1 MSIQKSFDILNHI
14 NNIGVLSI
22 LKRNIEKFENTSST
36 TTVPATDTKTTT
48 VPATDTKTT
57 TVPATDTK
65 TTTVPSTDTKTTT
78 APTTDTKTTTAPTT
92 DTKTTTA
99 PTTDTKTTE
108 DKKKESDYKYN
119 TEYLIKWAFVGF
131 GIFAGI
137 LILFII
143 IYYIFFSSNEVIPD
157 NNNELQNKYNSLN
170 YLPSNNELLLDDS
183 INSSRFNSKYNI
195 NKQSIAPS
203 SQSSYKTFYNDEQ
216 DDKLSKESESSMST
230 KSLQKSQYYNQS
242 QLSKNPKSSQISQD
256 FEDYQQSQ
264 ISKEPQQLMSIS
276 KEQIAE
282 PESSF
287 FDIFS
292 SKKIENPTTNKIVGG
307 KKKK

>member
-183 INSSRFNSKYNI
+183 INSSKFNSKYNI
-195 NKQSIAPS
+195 DKQSLIPS
-203 SQSSYKTFYNDEQ
+203 SQSSYKTFYDNEQ
-216 DDKLSKESESSMST
+216 SQISKE
-230 KSLQKSQYYNQS
+230 
-242 QLSKNPKSSQISQD
+242 PHSSQRSQD

-264 ISKEPQQLMSIS
+264 LSKKPQQSMSISKEPQQSVSISKEPQQLMSIS
-276 KEQIAE
+276 KEKIVE

-292 SKKIENPTTNKIVGG
+292 SKKIENPTTNKVVGG

>member
-14 NNIGVLSI
+14 NDIGVLSI
-22 LKRNIEKFENTSST
+22 LKRNIEKFENSSST
-36 TTVPATDTKTTT
+36 LDTTNKTTPPPATPP
-48 VPATDTKTT
+48 PATPP
-57 TVPATDTK
+57 PATPPPATPP
-65 TTTVPSTDTKTTT
+65 TVTPPPATP
-78 APTTDTKTTTAPTT
+78 PTVTPPPATPPPATPPPATPPPAKKDDVKK
-92 DTKTTTA
+92 DDVKK
-99 PTTDTKTTE
+99 D
-108 DKKKESDYKYN
+108 DVKKESEYN

-143 IYYIFFSSNEVIPD
+143 IYYIFFSSNEAIPD
-157 NNNELQNKYNSLN
+157 SENELQNKYNSLN
-170 YLPSNNELLLDDS
+170 YLPSNNNSLLDDS

-195 NKQSIAPS
+195 DKQSLIPS
-203 SQSSYKTFYNDEQ
+203 SQSSYKTFYDNEQ
-216 DDKLSKESESSMST
+216 SQISKE
-230 KSLQKSQYYNQS
+230 
-242 QLSKNPKSSQISQD
+242 PHSSQRSQD

-264 ISKEPQQLMSIS
+264 LSKKPQQSMSISKEPQQSVSISKEPQQLMSIS
-276 KEQIAE
+276 KEKIVE

-292 SKKIENPTTNKIVGG
+292 SKKIENPTTNKVVGG

>member
-14 NNIGVLSI
+14 NDIGVLSI
-22 LKRNIEKFENTSST
+22 LKRNIEKFENSSST
-36 TTVPATDTKTTT
+36 LDTTNKTTPPPATPP
-48 VPATDTKTT
+48 PATPP
-57 TVPATDTK
+57 PATPPPAKKDDVK
-65 TTTVPSTDTKTTT
+65 KDDV
-78 APTTDTKTTTAPTT
+78 
-92 DTKTTTA
+92 
-99 PTTDTKTTE
+99 
-108 DKKKESDYKYN
+108 KKESEYN

-143 IYYIFFSSNEVIPD
+143 IYYIFFSSNEAIPD
-157 NNNELQNKYNSLN
+157 SENELQNKYNSLN
-170 YLPSNNELLLDDS
+170 YLPSNNNSLLDDS